1 MPQRYWQNLTTTDFA
16 ELDAETAVAL
26 LPVAAIE
33 QHGPHLPLATDALI
47 NEAIVAAALARVS
60 DGLDVLALPALT
72 VGASLEHTSFAGT
85 LCLEPETLLA
95 AWRQVGASV
104 VRAGVRKLV
113 ILNTHGGQTGLVDIV
128 ALDLRARYRM
138 LVARANYSKFGLP
151 AGVFPDDALD
161 GDIHG
166 GLLETSLMLHIA
178 PDLVR
183 TSAARNFSGLPAE
196 LADRN
201 TWLGV
206 ERPVGFGWLSEDL
219 TASGASGNAAAADAE
234 RGAAY
239 LEHIVTGLVQL
250 LAEVAATP
258 LAIVDDSNSAT

>member
-1 MPQRYWQNLTTTDFA
+1 MKARYWQNLTTSDFA
-16 ELDAETAVAL
+16 ELDAERAVAL

-47 NEAIVAAALARVS
+47 NEAIVAQALARVP
-60 DGLDVLALPALT
+60 DEFDVLALPALT

-85 LCLEPETLLA
+85 LSVEPETLLA
-95 AWRQVGASV
+95 VWRQIGACV
-104 VRAGVRKLV
+104 ARAGVRKLV
-113 ILNTHGGQTGLVDIV
+113 ILNTHGGQTGLVDIA

-138 LVARANYSKFGLP
+138 LVARANYSKFGVP
-151 AGVFPDDALD
+151 AGVFPDKELI

-178 PDLVR
+178 SDLVR
-183 TSAARNFSGLPAE
+183 TSALQNFAGLPEE

-201 TWLGV
+201 AWLGV
-206 ERPVGFGWLSEDL
+206 EKPVGFGWLSEDL
-219 TASGASGNAAAADAE
+219 TASGASGNAAASDAE
-234 RGAAY
+234 SGAAY
-239 LEHIVTGLVQL
+239 LEHLVTGLVEL

-258 LAIVDDSNSAT
+258 LSIIGDGASER

>member
-1 MPQRYWQNLTTTDFA
+1 MNGRYWQNLTTTDFA
-16 ELDAETAVAL
+16 EIDAETAVAL

-47 NEAIVAAALARVS
+47 NEAIVAAALARVPE
-60 DGLDVLALPALT
+60 DFDVLALPALT

-85 LCLEPETLLA
+85 LSVEPETLLA
-95 AWRQVGASV
+95 VWRQIGASV
-104 VRAGVRKLV
+104 ARAGVRKLV
-113 ILNTHGGQTGLVDIV
+113 ILNTHGGQTGLVDIA
-128 ALDLRARYRM
+128 ALDLRARYQM

-151 AGVFPDDALD
+151 AGVFPDNDLT

-183 TSAARNFSGLPAE
+183 TSALQVFSGLPE
-196 LADRN
+196 KLADRN
-201 TWLGV
+201 AWLGV
-206 ERPVGFGWLSEDL
+206 EKPVGFGWLSEDL
-219 TASGASGNAAAADAE
+219 TASGASGNAAAASAE

-239 LEHIVTGLVQL
+239 LEHVVTGLVQL

-258 LAIVDDSNSAT
+258 LLIIDEGARER